1 MQFLVGLGTSIYSR
15 EALNYRCHK
24 MAKLKNT
31 FFDDFQY
38 NFACIMFHSFDFD
51 VNEEKGKINLFYSF
65 VISSF

>member
-1 MQFLVGLGTSIYSR
+1 MKFLVGLGTSIYSR

-24 MAKLKNT
+24 IAKLKNT

-38 NFACIMFHSFDFD
+38 NFAFIIFHSFDFD
-51 VNEEKGKINLFYSF
+51 VNDEKAKINLFYSF